1 MVPIERIRAAAAR
14 AAPHVLRSP
23 LLPLDGSTHLKL
35 DCLQPAGSFKVRGF
49 FARALQL
56 SEEERARGLL
66 TVSAGNAAAA
76 CAYVANRLGLR
87 CRVGMYEEAPEAKK
101 ENVRRA
107 RATPVCLSHDGVHAW
122 LHDHAGERE
131 PETFIHPFADPEVMA
146 GHGGL
151 ALELLD
157 QLPEVER
164 VVVPVGGGG
173 LAGGVASAFKALK
186 PAVEIVRGQSHG
198 YPSMPESLAAGAPV
212 DLVPQTIADG
222 TTAPVDPAN
231 LGLLREVVDR
241 WVLVP
246 ETMLKPKIGELA
258 LRAKVVAEGAG
269 VLAYA
274 ALEQLE
280 PGPVT
285 VAIVSGGNLAP
296 SLLAECL
303 TGGVRSTRCLPRSG
317 RGSPPPPTR
326 SGRPACR
333 PT

>member
-1 MVPIERIRAAAAR
+1 MIPIERLRAAAAR

-23 LLPLDGSTHLKL
+23 LLPLDGRTHLKL
-35 DCLQPAGSFKVRGF
+35 DCLLPAGSFKVRGF

-56 SEEERARGLL
+56 DDEDRARGLL

-87 CRVGMYEEAPEAKK
+87 CRVVMYEEAPEAKK
-101 ENVRRA
+101 ENVRRWG
-107 RATPVCLSHDGVHAW
+107 ATPIFLSHDGVHAW
-122 LHDHAGERE
+122 LHDRGWEGE

-151 ALELLD
+151 GLELLD

-164 VVVPVGGGG
+164 VIVPVGGGG
-173 LAGGVASAFKALK
+173 LAGGVASALKALK
-186 PAVEIVRGQSHG
+186 PAVRIVAVQSDG
-198 YPSMPESLAAGAPV
+198 YPSMTESIAAGAPV
-212 DLVPQTIADG
+212 HLQPHTIADG

-231 LGLLREVVDR
+231 LALLQEVVDE
-241 WVLVP
+241 WVIVP
-246 ETMLKPKIGELA
+246 EARLKPKIGELA

-303 TGGVRSTRCLPRSG
+303 AG
-317 RGSPPPPTR
+317 
-326 SGRPACR
+326 
-333 PT
+333 

>member
-1 MVPIERIRAAAAR
+1 MIPIERIRAAAAR

-23 LLPLDGSTHLKL
+23 LFPLEGRIHLKL
-35 DCLQPAGSFKVRGF
+35 DCLQPTGSFKVRGF

-76 CAYVANRLGLR
+76 CSYVAGRLGLA
-87 CRVGMYEEAPEAKK
+87 CRVVMYEEAPEAKK
-101 ENVRRA
+101 ENVRRWG
-107 RATPVCLSHDGVHAW
+107 ATPIFLSHDGVHAW
-122 LHDHAGERE
+122 LHDRGWEGE

-157 QLPEVER
+157 QLPEVEQ

-173 LAGGVASAFKALK
+173 LAGGIASAFRALK
-186 PAVEIVRGQSHG
+186 PSVRIVAVQSDG
-198 YPSMPESLAAGAPV
+198 YPSMARSLAAGAPV
-212 DLVPQTIADG
+212 ALQPHTIADG
-222 TTAPVDPAN
+222 TTAPVDAAN
-231 LGLLREVVDR
+231 LALLGEVVDE
-241 WVLVP
+241 WLSVP
-246 ETMLKPKIGELA
+246 EAHLKPKIGELA

-274 ALEQLE
+274 ALDQLE

-285 VAIVSGGNLAP
+285 VAVVSGGNLSPA
-296 SLLAECL
+296 LLAECL
-303 TGGVRSTRCLPRSG
+303 SSR
-317 RGSPPPPTR
+317 
-326 SGRPACR
+326 A
-333 PT
+333 

>member
-1 MVPIERIRAAAAR
+1 MIPIERIRAAAAR
-14 AAPHVLRSP
+14 AAPHVLRTP
-23 LLPLDGSTHLKL
+23 LLPLDARNHLKL
-35 DCLQPAGSFKVRGF
+35 ECLQPTGSFKVRGF

-56 SEEERARGLL
+56 EDEERARGVL

-87 CRVGMYEEAPEAKK
+87 CRVVMYEEAPEAKK
-101 ENVRRA
+101 ENVRRWG
-107 RATPVCLSHDGVHAW
+107 ATPVFLSHDGVHAW
-122 LHDHAGERE
+122 LHDRGWEDE
-131 PETFIHPFADPEVMA
+131 PETFIHPFANREVMA

-151 ALELLD
+151 GLELLA
-157 QLPEVER
+157 QLPHVKR

-173 LAGGVASAFKALK
+173 LAGGVASALKALR
-186 PAVEIVRGQSHG
+186 PAVRIVAVQSDG
-198 YPSMPESLAAGAPV
+198 YPSMTESLAAGAPV
-212 DLVPQTIADG
+212 NLQPHTIADG

-231 LGLLREVVDR
+231 LALLQEVVDE
-241 WVLVP
+241 WVIVS
-246 ETMLKPKIGELA
+246 EARLKPKIGELA

-303 TGGVRSTRCLPRSG
+303 AG
-317 RGSPPPPTR
+317 
-326 SGRPACR
+326 
-333 PT
+333 

>member
-1 MVPIERIRAAAAR
+1 LIGIDRIRAATAR

-23 LLPLDGSTHLKL
+23 LLPLDGSTRLKVE
-35 DCLQPAGSFKVRGF
+35 CLQPTGSFKVRGF

-56 SEEERARGLL
+56 SDEERAKGLL

-76 CAYVANRLGLR
+76 CAYVAHRLGLR
-87 CRVGMYEEAPEAKK
+87 CRVVMYEEAPDAKK
-101 ENVRRA
+101 ENVRRWG
-107 RATPVCLSHDGVHAW
+107 ATPVFLTHDGVHAW
-122 LHDHAGERE
+122 LHDHGWERE

-157 QLPEVER
+157 QLPDIER
-164 VVVPVGGGG
+164 VVIPVGGGG
-173 LAGGVASAFKALK
+173 LAGGVASTFKALK
-186 PAVEIVRGQSHG
+186 PAVRIVAVQADG
-198 YPSMPESLAAGAPV
+198 YPSMSRSLAAGSPV
-212 DLVPQTIADG
+212 DLPAHTIADG

-231 LGLLREVVDR
+231 LALLREVVDE
-241 WVLVP
+241 WVTVP
-246 ETMLKPKIGELA
+246 ESRLKPKIGELA

-274 ALEQLE
+274 SLEQLE

-285 VAIVSGGNLAP
+285 VAVVSGGNLAP

-303 TGGVRSTRCLPRSG
+303 TTVTLPAGGEGRVGPAGGLSTPAL
-317 RGSPPPPTR
+317 GSPHE
-326 SGRPACR
+326 
-333 PT
+333 

>member
-1 MVPIERIRAAAAR
+1 MVMIPIERIRAAAER

-23 LLPLDGSTHLKL
+23 LLPLDGRTHLKL

-56 SEEERARGLL
+56 NAEERARGLL

-87 CRVGMYEEAPEAKK
+87 CRVVMYEEAPQAKK
-101 ENVRRA
+101 ENVRRWG
-107 RATPVCLSHDGVHAW
+107 ATPVFLSHDAVHAW
-122 LHDHAGERE
+122 LHDRCWETE

-173 LAGGVASAFKALK
+173 LAGGVASAFRSLK
-186 PAVEIVRGQSHG
+186 PAVRIVAVQSDG
-198 YPSMPESLAAGAPV
+198 YPSMSQSLAAGGPV
-212 DLVPQTIADG
+212 DLQPHTIADG

-231 LGLLREVVDR
+231 LALLRELVDE

-246 ETMLKPKIGELA
+246 EARLKPKIGELA
-258 LRAKVVAEGAG
+258 ARAKVVAEGAG

-274 ALEQLE
+274 SLEQLE
-280 PGPVT
+280 SGPVT
-285 VAIVSGGNLAP
+285 VAVVSGGNLAP
-296 SLLAECL
+296 ELLAECL
-303 TGGVRSTRCLPRSG
+303 ASGPLPA
-317 RGSPPPPTR
+317 RGE
-326 SGRPACR
+326 G
-333 PT
+333 

>member
-1 MVPIERIRAAAAR
+1 MIPIERLRAAAAR

-23 LLPLDGSTHLKL
+23 LLPLDGRTHLKL
-35 DCLQPAGSFKVRGF
+35 DCLLPAGSFKVRGF

-56 SEEERARGLL
+56 DDEDRARGLL

-87 CRVGMYEEAPEAKK
+87 CRVVMYEEAPEAKK
-101 ENVRRA
+101 ENVRRWG
-107 RATPVCLSHDGVHAW
+107 ATPIFLSHDGVHAW
-122 LHDHAGERE
+122 LHDRGWEGE

-151 ALELLD
+151 GLELLD

-164 VVVPVGGGG
+164 VIVPVGGGG
-173 LAGGVASAFKALK
+173 LAGGVASALKALK
-186 PAVEIVRGQSHG
+186 PAVRIVAVQSDG
-198 YPSMPESLAAGAPV
+198 YPSMTESIAAGAPV
-212 DLVPQTIADG
+212 NLQPHTIADG

-231 LGLLREVVDR
+231 LALLQEVVDE
-241 WVLVP
+241 WVIVP
-246 ETMLKPKIGELA
+246 EARLKPKIGELA

-303 TGGVRSTRCLPRSG
+303 AG
-317 RGSPPPPTR
+317 
-326 SGRPACR
+326 
-333 PT
+333 

>member
-1 MVPIERIRAAAAR
+1 LIPIERIRAATTR

-23 LLPLDGSTHLKL
+23 LLPLGDGNHLKL

-56 SEEERARGLL
+56 DAEERSRGLL

-87 CRVGMYEEAPEAKK
+87 CRVVMYEEAPEAKK
-101 ENVRRA
+101 ENVRRWG
-107 RATPVCLSHDGVHAW
+107 ATPVFLSHDGVHAW
-122 LHDHAGERE
+122 LHNRGWESE

-157 QLPEVER
+157 QLPELER

-173 LAGGVASAFKALK
+173 LAGGIASALKALR
-186 PAVEIVRGQSHG
+186 PSVRVVGVQSAG
-198 YPSMPESLAAGAPV
+198 YPSMSESLAAGEPV
-212 DLVPQTIADG
+212 NLQPQTIADG
-222 TTAPVDPAN
+222 TTAPVDAGN
-231 LGLLREVVDR
+231 LALLREVVDE
-241 WVLVP
+241 WVIVP
-246 ETMLKPKIGELA
+246 ESRLKPKIGELA
-258 LRAKVVAEGAG
+258 RRGKVVAEGAG

-274 ALEQLE
+274 ALAQLE
-280 PGPVT
+280 SGPVT

-296 SLLAECL
+296 ALLAECL
-303 TGGVRSTRCLPRSG
+303 AG
-317 RGSPPPPTR
+317 
-326 SGRPACR
+326 
-333 PT
+333 